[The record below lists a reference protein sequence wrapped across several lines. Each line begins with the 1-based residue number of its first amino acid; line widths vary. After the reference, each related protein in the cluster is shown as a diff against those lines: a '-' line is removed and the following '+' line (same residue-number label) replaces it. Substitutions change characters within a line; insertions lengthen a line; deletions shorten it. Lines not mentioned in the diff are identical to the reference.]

1 MARSHTLQ
9 MPNLDDL
16 NLEILDPR
24 LLDALSSLNQIGA
37 ALNRLYLEQRQTD
50 VPDVQAQ
57 IQATLRLIVESAI
70 EVLPGA
76 SGVVY
81 AYDPVQQRLDLD
93 SRVSAGED
101 EGIPASDQPRPD
113 GIGARAIE
121 QQRYVISYEE
131 ADLDIHPVKVQSG
144 ARAMA
149 CFPLLVL
156 DRVVGV
162 LYVYLHQERR
172 FSRFELLMLGNFCNQ
187 AAMAVYQARRL
198 AEVQSDLE
206 RKEDEL
212 SRLRHAGMVISS
224 RPELEETLEVI
235 LRMAL
240 EVTDAHYGIFRLT
253 DKSGKNLVTRAF
265 AGDEMDRPLVETLPV
280 GGNSVMGRVAKDRR
294 PILIPDLRA
303 APWNTLYYPLDA
315 DLEMRS
321 ELAVPLIGASGRL
334 EGVLNLESPNID
346 AFSMQDS
353 HLLQS
358 LATQAVIAIQEVRL
372 LDALQE
378 VAELLLVQ
386 PCSEVLFHLVDVAC
400 DLLNAA
406 ASAIW
411 TRDDG
416 ELVLQAAS
424 AGFERG
430 DRLPLAGSLT
440 GLAVSSGGPVT
451 TSNIRKD
458 PRFHRPDLAQAQAWD
473 RALVV
478 PLISSDSHEP
488 FGAFSVYSTTSE
500 PGRFADSVWDEKV
513 LTCLAHYAAL
523 AVHNAARQDA
533 LRAAQEQRAVAEMFA
548 AVGDVAA
555 NVLHHLNNKVGTIPV
570 RVQGIEDKCRPA
582 LLADDYMARNL
593 HEIEKSAAEA
603 MRTVRES
610 LSHLRP
616 ILLAPTS
623 IAECVR
629 ASLSAADL
637 APGIEVDLVDLDDL
651 PAVLAGRQSL
661 ALVFTNLLGN
671 AADAMEG
678 QGKITIEGLAH
689 GDAVEVAVVDDGP
702 GIAPE
707 LHERIFEFNYSGRN
721 HGRTG
726 KLGFG
731 LWWVKTV
738 MVRLGGSVSVA
749 SDGQNGSTFRLWLPR
764 VTETT

>member
-1 MARSHTLQ
+1 MARSPTLS

-16 NLEILDPR
+16 NLENLDPR

-50 VPDVQAQ
+50 VPEVRDQ

-70 EVLPGA
+70 KVLPGA
-76 SGVVY
+76 SGVIY
-81 AYDPVQQRLDLD
+81 AYDPAQQRLDLD
-93 SRVSAGED
+93 SRVSAGEGED
-101 EGIPASDQPRPD
+101 IPASDQPRPD

-121 QQRYVISYEE
+121 QRRYVLSYEE
-131 ADLDIHPVKVQSG
+131 SDLDIHPVKVQAG

-156 DRVVGV
+156 DGVVGV

-172 FSRFELLMLGNFCNQ
+172 FGRFELLMLGNFCNQ

-212 SRLRHAGMVISS
+212 RRLRHAGMVISS
-224 RPELEETLEVI
+224 RPALEETLEVI

-280 GGNSVMGRVAKDRR
+280 GGNSVMGRVAERR
-294 PILIPDLRA
+294 IPILIPDLRD
-303 APWNTLYYPLDA
+303 APWDALYYPLDA

-334 EGVLNLESPNID
+334 EGVLNLESPNIG

-386 PCSEVLFHLVDVAC
+386 PCSEVLSHLVDVAC

-411 TRDDG
+411 TQEDG

-430 DRLPLAGSLT
+430 DRLPVEGSLT
-440 GLAVSSGGPVT
+440 GLALLTGEPVK
-451 TSNIRKD
+451 TSNIRED
-458 PRFHRPDLAQAQAWD
+458 PRFHRPDLARAQAWD

-478 PLISSDSHEP
+478 PLLSSESHEP
-488 FGAFSVYSTTSE
+488 FGAFSVYSTISE
-500 PGRFADSVWDEKV
+500 PGRFAESVWDEKV

-570 RVQGIEDKCRPA
+570 RVQGIEDKCRLA
-582 LLADDYMARNL
+582 LLADDYLARNL
-593 HEIEKSAAEA
+593 GEIEKSAAEA

-616 ILLAPTS
+616 IVLAPTS

-637 APGIEVDLVDLDDL
+637 PPGIDVELVGLDGL
-651 PAVLAGRQSL
+651 PAVLAGQQSL
-661 ALVFTNLLGN
+661 ALVFANLLGN

-678 QGKITIEGLAH
+678 LGKIKIEGRAN
-689 GDAVEVAVVDDGP
+689 DDTVEVAVADDGP
-702 GIAPE
+702 GISPE
-707 LHERIFEFNYSGRN
+707 LHERIFEFSYSGRN

-731 LWWVKTV
+731 LWWVRTV
-738 MVRLGGSVSVA
+738 MVRLGGSVSVS
-749 SDGQNGSTFRLWLPR
+749 SDGRNGSTFGLWLPR
-764 VTETT
+764 VTETV